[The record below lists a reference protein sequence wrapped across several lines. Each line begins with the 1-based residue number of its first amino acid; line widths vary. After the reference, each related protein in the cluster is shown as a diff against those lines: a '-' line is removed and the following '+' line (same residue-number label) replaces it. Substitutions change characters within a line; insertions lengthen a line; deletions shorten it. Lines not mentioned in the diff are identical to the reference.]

1 MQNRIT
7 FSNVIGVL
15 LENKKKTYAQYR
27 MIEDIFFDCL
37 SNMDLFEKDDFEKNV
52 TYSRWCTGDRPIP
65 KEILSFYDNAGFDGI
80 QNNIQ
85 DDVIPNLINVPATRE
100 LLLELVAD
108 SVDVIGTKKADEFA
122 RITDDAE
129 LITALIRYAI
139 LNDHDSKHTLLSP
152 DLSDILLSNRL
163 PSANCYFI
171 GRKEELKA
179 VAKALQDHNPVF
191 ITGTAGM
198 GKSELV
204 KTYAKKNEKK
214 YTNIIHLFYGG
225 DLKKCVAHMEF
236 SDDTADMSEEIL
248 FDKHMR
254 ILKKLH
260 SDSLII
266 IDNFNV
272 LPKEDA
278 FFKEFI
284 KLNCKILVT
293 SRCNISQYETI
304 KISEMDA
311 DTELIELF
319 YKHCPSAKSS
329 QDVVKEIIQT
339 VGCHTLTVCLSA
351 LSLTASGMEPEELL
365 AELKTCGL
373 NITSGEDVELY
384 KDDDFTDGL
393 MIEHLSKLLQ
403 LGKLSN
409 QQLDILRNLSLLPV
423 SGVIK
428 NSFKNWMKLDNL
440 TDVNHLIKYGFINE
454 DTDNKKIS
462 LHPLLQE
469 VIAIETMPT
478 VTACSTLLDNLHLIC
493 LAHGLE
499 LRRPE
504 NVIASL
510 ISVTERIIVD
520 DGAYFLL
527 FLQDVF
533 PYLDKYLVSD
543 YLPKLTERI
552 SYVMEEY
559 KLESPCDKALLLDYK
574 AECFLLK
581 KDYGNAVKKREK
593 AINIMEKLHTKD
605 ADMRTTNLL
614 SNLYNNLSNT
624 YLLMKQGNEAAKAL
638 RTAFNIRIEYA
649 HLGLTESHD
658 SLQQMMN
665 LINMLLLAKD
675 VDNAKIVLEQYE
687 TLVLEHLSDTSLDY
701 GICKLS
707 QGIIDM
713 MERKPEAAEINLLGA
728 ESIIG
733 NAVGTDND
741 YMRTTYRYLNNLY
754 ARWKKPEKAIEYR
767 DKFLGVNRGI
777 SRTKS
782 SRRRGESMK
791 VFL

>member
-236 SDDTADMSEEIL
+236 SDDTADMSEEML

-614 SNLYNNLSNT
+614 SNLYNNLFNT

-782 SRRRGESMK
+782 SRRR
-791 VFL
+791 

>member
-1 MQNRIT
+1 MTKKLGSDELQNRIT

-15 LENKKKTYAQYR
+15 LENKKKTYAQYQ
-27 MIEDIFFDCL
+27 MIEDIFYDCL
-37 SNMDLFEKDDFEKNV
+37 GNMDLFEKEDFEKNV
-52 TYSRWCTGDRPIP
+52 TYSRWCTGERPIP
-65 KEILSFYDNAGFDGI
+65 KEILSFYDNCGFDGI
-80 QNNIQ
+80 QDNIQ
-85 DDVIPNLINVPATRE
+85 DDVIPNLINVPATRK
-100 LLLELVAD
+100 LLLELVMD
-108 SVDVIGTKKADEFA
+108 SMDVIGTKKADEFA
-122 RITDDAE
+122 QITDDAE

-139 LNDHDSKHTLLSP
+139 LNDHDSRHTLLSP
-152 DLSDILLSNRL
+152 DLSDILLSNKL
-163 PSANCYFI
+163 PSVNRYFL
-171 GRKEELKA
+171 GRKEEIK
-179 VAKALQDHNPVF
+179 VVSKALQENNLVF

-198 GKSELV
+198 GKSELAKV
-204 KTYAKKNEKK
+204 YAKKNEKK
-214 YTNIIHLFYGG
+214 YTNIIHLFYDG
-225 DLKKCVAHMEF
+225 DLKKCVAQMEF
-236 SDDTADMSEEIL
+236 SDDTTDMSEDML
-248 FDKHMR
+248 LDRHMKP
-254 ILKKLH
+254 LKKLH

-284 KLNCKILVT
+284 KMNCKILVT
-293 SRCNISQYETI
+293 SRCNISQFETV
-304 KISEMDA
+304 KVSEMDA
-311 DTELIELF
+311 DTELVELF

-329 QDVVKEIIQT
+329 EEVVKDIIQT

-365 AELKTCGL
+365 AELRTCGL
-373 NITSGEDVELY
+373 NIASGEDVELY

-393 MIEHLSKLLQ
+393 MIEHLRKLLQ

-409 QQLDILRNLSLLPV
+409 QQLDILCNLSLLPV
-423 SGVIK
+423 AGILK
-428 NSFKNWMKLDNL
+428 NSFKNWMRLDNL

-469 VIAIETMPT
+469 VISIETIPT
-478 VTACSTLLDNLHLIC
+478 ITACRTLLNSLHLVC

-499 LRRPE
+499 LRRLE
-504 NVIASL
+504 NIIASL
-510 ISVTERIIVD
+510 ISVSERIIVD

-527 FLQDVF
+527 FLQDMF

-543 YLPKLTERI
+543 YLPKLTDRI
-552 SYVMEEY
+552 SYLMEEY
-559 KLESPCDKALLLDYK
+559 KLESPCDRALLLDYK

-581 KDYGNAVKKREK
+581 KDYANAVKEREK
-593 AINIMEKLHTKD
+593 AINIMEKMHTKD
-605 ADMRTTNLL
+605 ADMRTANLL

-624 YLLMKQGNEAAKAL
+624 YLLMKRGNEAANAL
-638 RTAFNIRIEYA
+638 RTAFDIRMEYT

-665 LINMLLLAKD
+665 LINILLMAKD

-687 TLVLEHLSDTSLDY
+687 SLVLEHLSDTSLDY

-707 QGIIDM
+707 KGIIDM
-713 MERKPEAAEINLLGA
+713 MEGTTESAEVNLLAA

-741 YMRTTYRYLNNLY
+741 YMKTTYRYLNNLY
-754 ARWKKPEKAIEYR
+754 AQRKKPEKAIEYR
-767 DKFLGVNRGI
+767 DKYFNINRI
-777 SRTKS
+777 TTSKNA
-782 SRRRGESMK
+782 
-791 VFL
+791 

>member
-15 LENKKKTYAQYR
+15 LENKKKTYVQYQ
-27 MIEDIFFDCL
+27 MIEDIFYDCL
-37 SNMDLFEKDDFEKNV
+37 CNMDLFAKDDFEKNV

-65 KEILSFYDNAGFDGI
+65 KEILSFYDNGGFDGI
-80 QNNIQ
+80 QDNIQ

-100 LLLELVAD
+100 LLLKLVAD
-108 SVDVIGTKKADEFA
+108 SVDVIGTKMADEFA
-122 RITDDAE
+122 VITDDAE

-152 DLSDILLSNRL
+152 DLSDVLLSNRL
-163 PSANCYFI
+163 PSANRYFI

-179 VAKALQDHNPVF
+179 VTKALQEHNPVF

-198 GKSELV
+198 GKSELA

-214 YTNIIHLFYGG
+214 YTNIIHLFYDG
-225 DLKKCVAHMEF
+225 DLKKCIAHMEF
-236 SDDTADMSEEIL
+236 SGDTADMSEEML
-248 FDKHMR
+248 FDQHMS

-272 LPKEDA
+272 LPKEEA

-284 KLNCKILVT
+284 KLNCKILIT
-293 SRCNISQYETI
+293 SRCNVSQYEAI

-311 DTELIELF
+311 DTELVELF

-329 QDVVKEIIQT
+329 EDVVKEIIQT

-351 LSLTASGMEPEELL
+351 LSLTASGVEPEELL

-373 NITSGEDVELY
+373 NIASGEDVELY
-384 KDDDFTDGL
+384 KDNDFTDGL
-393 MIEHLSKLLQ
+393 MIEHLRKLLQ

-423 SGVIK
+423 FGVLK

-469 VIAIETMPT
+469 VIAIETVPT
-478 VTACSTLLDNLHLIC
+478 VTACRTMLDSLHLIC

-504 NVIASL
+504 NIIASL
-510 ISVTERIIVD
+510 ISVSERIVVD
-520 DGAYFLL
+520 DGSYFLL
-527 FLQDVF
+527 FLQDMF

-552 SYVMEEY
+552 SYVMDKY

-593 AINIMEKLHTKD
+593 AISIMEKLHTKD
-605 ADMRTTNLL
+605 ADMRNANLL
-614 SNLYNNLSNT
+614 SNLYSNLSNT
-624 YLLMKQGNEAAKAL
+624 YLLMKRGNEAAKAL
-638 RTAFNIRIEYA
+638 RTAFDIRMEYA

-707 QGIIDM
+707 RGIIDM
-713 MERKPEAAEINLLGA
+713 MEGKPEPAEMNLLGA

-733 NAVGTDND
+733 NAMGTDND
-741 YMRTTYRYLNNLY
+741 YMKTTYRYLNNLY
-754 ARWKKPEKAIEYR
+754 ARRKKPEKAIEYR
-767 DKFLGVNRGI
+767 DKFLEVNRGI
-777 SRTKS
+777 SRT
-782 SRRRGESMK
+782 
-791 VFL
+791 

>member
-236 SDDTADMSEEIL
+236 SDDTADMSEEML

-329 QDVVKEIIQT
+329 HDVVKEIIQT

-782 SRRRGESMK
+782 SRRR
-791 VFL
+791 

>member
-236 SDDTADMSEEIL
+236 SDDTADMSEEML

-510 ISVTERIIVD
+510 INVTERIIVD

-782 SRRRGESMK
+782 SRRR
-791 VFL
+791 

>member
-15 LENKKKTYAQYR
+15 LENKKKTYAQYQ
-27 MIEDIFFDCL
+27 MIEDIFYDCL
-37 SNMDLFEKDDFEKNV
+37 CNMDLFEKDDFEKNV
-52 TYSRWCTGDRPIP
+52 TYSRWCTGDRPIT

-80 QNNIQ
+80 QNNILN
-85 DDVIPNLINVPATRE
+85 DVIPNLINTSATRE

-108 SVDVIGTKKADEFA
+108 SVDVIGTEKADEFA
-122 RITDDAE
+122 GITDDAK

-139 LNDHDSKHTLLSP
+139 LNDHDSKHPLLSP

-163 PSANCYFI
+163 PSANRYFI

-179 VAKALQDHNPVF
+179 VAKALQEHNPVF

-198 GKSELV
+198 GKSELA

-214 YTNIIHLFYGG
+214 YTNIIHLFYDG
-225 DLKKCVAHMEF
+225 DLKKCIAHMEF
-236 SDDTADMSEEIL
+236 SDDTADMSEEML

-266 IDNFNV
+266 FDNFNV
-272 LPKEDA
+272 LPKEEA
-278 FFKEFI
+278 FFKEFV

-293 SRCNISQYETI
+293 SRCNISQYETV

-311 DTELIELF
+311 DTELVELF
-319 YKHCPSAKSS
+319 YKHCPSAKDSE
-329 QDVVKEIIQT
+329 DVVKEIIQT
-339 VGCHTLTVCLSA
+339 IGCHTLTVCLSA

-393 MIEHLSKLLQ
+393 MIEHLRKLLQ

-423 SGVIK
+423 AGVIK

-469 VIAIETMPT
+469 VIAIETIPT
-478 VTACSTLLDNLHLIC
+478 VTACRTLLDSLHLIC

-504 NVIASL
+504 NIIASL
-510 ISVTERIIVD
+510 ISVSERIIVD

-527 FLQDVF
+527 FLQDMF

-552 SYVMEEY
+552 NYVMEEY
-559 KLESPCDKALLLDYK
+559 KLESPCNKALLLDYK

-593 AINIMEKLHTKD
+593 AISILEKLHNKD
-605 ADMRTTNLL
+605 ADMRTANLL

-624 YLLMKQGNEAAKAL
+624 YLLMKRGNEAAKAL
-638 RTAFNIRIEYA
+638 RTAFDIRMEYA

-707 QGIIDM
+707 HGIIDM
-713 MERKPEAAEINLLGA
+713 MEGRPEPAEINLLGA
-728 ESIIG
+728 ENIIG

-741 YMRTTYRYLNNLY
+741 YIKTTYRYLNNLY
-754 ARWKKPEKAIEYR
+754 ARWKKPEKAIEYK
-767 DKFLGVNRGI
+767 DKFLEAKHGI
-777 SRTKS
+777 TRT
-782 SRRRGESMK
+782 
-791 VFL
+791 

>member
-15 LENKKKTYAQYR
+15 LENKKKTYAQYQ
-27 MIEDIFFDCL
+27 MIEDIFYDCL
-37 SNMDLFEKDDFEKNV
+37 CNMDLFEKDDFEKNV

-80 QNNIQ
+80 QDNIQ
-85 DDVIPNLINVPATRE
+85 DDVIPNLINIPSTRE
-100 LLLELVAD
+100 LLLELVTD
-108 SVDVIGTKKADEFA
+108 SVDVIGTEKADEFA

-163 PSANCYFI
+163 PSANRYFI

-179 VAKALQDHNPVF
+179 ITWALQEHNPVF

-198 GKSELV
+198 GKSELA

-225 DLKKCVAHMEF
+225 DLKKCITHMEF

-254 ILKKLH
+254 ILKKLR

-272 LPKEDA
+272 LPKEEA
-278 FFKEFI
+278 FFKEFV

-293 SRCNISQYETI
+293 SRCNISQYETV

-311 DTELIELF
+311 DTELVELF
-319 YKHCPSAKSS
+319 YKHCPSAKDSE
-329 QDVVKEIIQT
+329 DVVKEIIQT
-339 VGCHTLTVCLSA
+339 IGCHTLTVCLSA

-365 AELKTCGL
+365 TELKTCGL
-373 NITSGEDVELY
+373 NIASGEDVELY
-384 KDDDFTDGL
+384 KDNDFTDGL
-393 MIEHLSKLLQ
+393 MIEHLRKLLQ

-423 SGVIK
+423 AGVLK

-543 YLPKLTERI
+543 YLLKLTERI
-552 SYVMEEY
+552 SYVMDEY

-605 ADMRTTNLL
+605 ADMRTANLL

-624 YLLMKQGNEAAKAL
+624 YLLMKRWNEAAKAL
-638 RTAFNIRIEYA
+638 RTAFDIRMEYA

-687 TLVLEHLSDTSLDY
+687 TLILKHLSDTSLDY

-707 QGIIDM
+707 RGIIDM
-713 MERKPEAAEINLLGA
+713 MEGKPELAEINLLGA

-733 NAVGTDND
+733 NAMGTDND
-741 YMRTTYRYLNNLY
+741 YMKTTYRYLNNLY
-754 ARWKKPEKAIEYR
+754 SRWKKPEKAIEYR
-767 DKFLGVNRGI
+767 DKYFNTNRI
-777 SRTKS
+777 TTNKNA
-782 SRRRGESMK
+782 
-791 VFL
+791 

>member
-15 LENKKKTYAQYR
+15 LKNKKKTYAQYQ
-27 MIEDIFFDCL
+27 MIEDIFYNCL
-37 SNMDLFEKDDFEKNV
+37 CNMDLFEKDDFEKNV

-85 DDVIPNLINVPATRE
+85 DDVIPNLINIPATRE
-100 LLLELVAD
+100 LLLDLVAD
-108 SVDVIGTKKADEFA
+108 SVDVIGTEKADEFA
-122 RITDDAE
+122 GITDDAE

-152 DLSDILLSNRL
+152 SLSDILLSNRL
-163 PSANCYFI
+163 PSANRYFI

-198 GKSELV
+198 GKSELA

-214 YTNIIHLFYGG
+214 YTNIIHLFYDGN
-225 DLKKCVAHMEF
+225 LMKCIAHMEF
-236 SDDTADMSEEIL
+236 SDDTADMSEEML
-248 FDKHMR
+248 FDKHMK

-278 FFKEFI
+278 FFKEFV

-293 SRCNISQYETI
+293 SRCNISQYETV

-311 DTELIELF
+311 DTELVELF
-319 YKHCPSAKSS
+319 YKHCPSAKDSEG
-329 QDVVKEIIQT
+329 VVKEIIQT

-351 LSLTASGMEPEELL
+351 LSLTASGMETEELL

-373 NITSGEDVELY
+373 NIASGEYVELY

-393 MIEHLSKLLQ
+393 MIEHLRKLLQ

-409 QQLDILRNLSLLPV
+409 QQLDILRNLSLLSV
-423 SGVIK
+423 AGVLK

-478 VTACSTLLDNLHLIC
+478 VTACRAMLDSLHLIC

-504 NVIASL
+504 NIISSL
-510 ISVTERIIVD
+510 ISVSERIVVD
-520 DGAYFLL
+520 DGSYFLL
-527 FLQDVF
+527 FLQDMF

-552 SYVMEEY
+552 NYVMDEY

-581 KDYGNAVKKREK
+581 MDYGNAVKKREK
-593 AINIMEKLHTKD
+593 AISILEKLHNKD
-605 ADMRTTNLL
+605 ADMRTANLL

-624 YLLMKQGNEAAKAL
+624 YLLMKRGNEAAKAL
-638 RTAFNIRIEYA
+638 RTAFDIRMEYA

-687 TLVLEHLSDTSLDY
+687 TLVLKHLSDTSLDY

-707 QGIIDM
+707 RGIIDM
-713 MERKPEAAEINLLGA
+713 MEGKPEPAEMNLLGA

-741 YMRTTYRYLNNLY
+741 YMKTTYRYLNNLY
-754 ARWKKPEKAIEYR
+754 VRWKKPEKAIEYR

-777 SRTKS
+777 SRT
-782 SRRRGESMK
+782 
-791 VFL
+791 

>member
-108 SVDVIGTKKADEFA
+108 SVAVIGTKKADEFA

-236 SDDTADMSEEIL
+236 SDDTADMSEEML

-293 SRCNISQYETI
+293 SRCNISQYETR

-782 SRRRGESMK
+782 SRRR
-791 VFL
+791 

>member
-15 LENKKKTYAQYR
+15 LENKKKTYAQYQ
-27 MIEDIFFDCL
+27 MIEDIFYDCL
-37 SNMDLFEKDDFEKNV
+37 GNMDLFEKEDFEKNV
-52 TYSRWCTGDRPIP
+52 TYSRWCTGERPIP
-65 KEILSFYDNAGFDGI
+65 KEILSFYDNCGFDGI
-80 QNNIQ
+80 QDNIQ
-85 DDVIPNLINVPATRE
+85 DDVIPNLINVPATRK
-100 LLLELVAD
+100 LLLELVMD
-108 SVDVIGTKKADEFA
+108 SMDVIGTKKADEFA
-122 RITDDAE
+122 QITDDAE

-139 LNDHDSKHTLLSP
+139 LNDHDSRHTLLSP
-152 DLSDILLSNRL
+152 DLSDILLSNKL
-163 PSANCYFI
+163 PSVNRYFL
-171 GRKEELKA
+171 GRKEELK
-179 VAKALQDHNPVF
+179 VVSKALQENNLVF

-198 GKSELV
+198 GKSELAKV
-204 KTYAKKNEKK
+204 YAKKNEKK
-214 YTNIIHLFYGG
+214 YTNIIHLFYDG
-225 DLKKCVAHMEF
+225 DLKKCVAQMEF
-236 SDDTADMSEEIL
+236 SDDTTDMSEDML
-248 FDKHMR
+248 LDRHMKP
-254 ILKKLH
+254 LKKLH

-284 KLNCKILVT
+284 KMNCKILVT
-293 SRCNISQYETI
+293 SRCNISQFETV
-304 KISEMDA
+304 KVSEMDA
-311 DTELIELF
+311 DTELVELF

-329 QDVVKEIIQT
+329 EEVVKDIIQT

-365 AELKTCGL
+365 TELRTCGL
-373 NITSGEDVELY
+373 NIASGEDVELY

-393 MIEHLSKLLQ
+393 MIEHLRKLLQ

-409 QQLDILRNLSLLPV
+409 QQLDILCNLSLLPV
-423 SGVIK
+423 AGILK
-428 NSFKNWMKLDNL
+428 NSFKNWMRLDNL

-469 VIAIETMPT
+469 VISIETIPT
-478 VTACSTLLDNLHLIC
+478 ITACRTLLNSLHLVC

-504 NVIASL
+504 NIIAAL
-510 ISVTERIIVD
+510 VSVSERIIVD

-527 FLQDVF
+527 FLQDMF

-543 YLPKLTERI
+543 YLPKLTDRI
-552 SYVMEEY
+552 SYLMEEY
-559 KLESPCDKALLLDYK
+559 KLESPCDRALLLDYK

-581 KDYGNAVKKREK
+581 KDYANAVKEREK
-593 AINIMEKLHTKD
+593 AINIMEKMHTKD
-605 ADMRTTNLL
+605 ADMRTANLL
-614 SNLYNNLSNT
+614 SNLYNNFSNT
-624 YLLMKQGNEAAKAL
+624 YLLMKRGNEAANAL
-638 RTAFNIRIEYA
+638 RTAFDIRMEYT

-665 LINMLLLAKD
+665 LINILLMAKD

-687 TLVLEHLSDTSLDY
+687 SLVLEHLSDTSLDY

-707 QGIIDM
+707 KGIIDM
-713 MERKPEAAEINLLGA
+713 MEGTTESAEVNLLAA

-741 YMRTTYRYLNNLY
+741 YMKTTYRYLNNLY
-754 ARWKKPEKAIEYR
+754 AQRKKPEKAIEYR
-767 DKFLGVNRGI
+767 DKYFNINRI
-777 SRTKS
+777 TTSKNA
-782 SRRRGESMK
+782 
-791 VFL
+791 

>member
-236 SDDTADMSEEIL
+236 SDDTADMSEEML

-409 QQLDILRNLSLLPV
+409 QQLDILSNLSLLPV

-782 SRRRGESMK
+782 SRRR
-791 VFL
+791 

>member
-15 LENKKKTYAQYR
+15 LENKKKTYAQYQ
-27 MIEDIFFDCL
+27 MIEDIFYDCL
-37 SNMDLFEKDDFEKNV
+37 GNMDLFEKEDFEKNV
-52 TYSRWCTGDRPIP
+52 TYSRWCTGERPIP
-65 KEILSFYDNAGFDGI
+65 KEILSFYDNCGFDGI
-80 QNNIQ
+80 QDNIQ
-85 DDVIPNLINVPATRE
+85 DDVIPNLINVPATRK
-100 LLLELVAD
+100 LLLELVMD
-108 SVDVIGTKKADEFA
+108 SMDVIGTKKADEFA
-122 RITDDAE
+122 QITDDAE

-139 LNDHDSKHTLLSP
+139 LNDHDSRHTLLSP
-152 DLSDILLSNRL
+152 DLSDILLSNKL
-163 PSANCYFI
+163 PSVNRYFL
-171 GRKEELKA
+171 GRKEEIK
-179 VAKALQDHNPVF
+179 VVSKALQENNLVF

-198 GKSELV
+198 GKSELAKV
-204 KTYAKKNEKK
+204 YAKKNEKK
-214 YTNIIHLFYGG
+214 YTNIIHLFYDG
-225 DLKKCVAHMEF
+225 DLKKCVAQMEF
-236 SDDTADMSEEIL
+236 SDDTTDMSEDML
-248 FDKHMR
+248 LDRHMKP
-254 ILKKLH
+254 LKKLH

-284 KLNCKILVT
+284 KMNCKILVT
-293 SRCNISQYETI
+293 SRCNISQFETV
-304 KISEMDA
+304 KVSEMDA
-311 DTELIELF
+311 DTELVELF

-329 QDVVKEIIQT
+329 EEVVKDIIQT

-365 AELKTCGL
+365 TELRTCGL
-373 NITSGEDVELY
+373 NIASGEDVELY

-393 MIEHLSKLLQ
+393 MIEHLRKLLQ

-409 QQLDILRNLSLLPV
+409 QQLDILCNLSLLPV
-423 SGVIK
+423 AGILK
-428 NSFKNWMKLDNL
+428 NSFKNWMRLDNL

-469 VIAIETMPT
+469 VISIETIPT
-478 VTACSTLLDNLHLIC
+478 ITACRTLLNSLHLVC

-504 NVIASL
+504 NIIASL
-510 ISVTERIIVD
+510 ISVSERIIVD

-527 FLQDVF
+527 FLQDMF

-543 YLPKLTERI
+543 YLPKLTDRI
-552 SYVMEEY
+552 SYLMEEY
-559 KLESPCDKALLLDYK
+559 KLESPCNRALLLDYK

-581 KDYGNAVKKREK
+581 KDYANAVKEREK
-593 AINIMEKLHTKD
+593 AINIMEKMHTKD
-605 ADMRTTNLL
+605 ADMRTANLL
-614 SNLYNNLSNT
+614 SNLYNNFSNT
-624 YLLMKQGNEAAKAL
+624 YLLMKRGNEAANAL
-638 RTAFNIRIEYA
+638 RTAFDIRMEYT

-665 LINMLLLAKD
+665 LINILLMAKD

-687 TLVLEHLSDTSLDY
+687 SLVLEHLSDTSLDY

-707 QGIIDM
+707 KGIIDM
-713 MERKPEAAEINLLGA
+713 MEGTTESAEVNLLAA

-741 YMRTTYRYLNNLY
+741 YMKTTYRYLNNLY
-754 ARWKKPEKAIEYR
+754 AQRKKPEKAIEYR
-767 DKFLGVNRGI
+767 DKYFNINRI
-777 SRTKS
+777 TTSKNA
-782 SRRRGESMK
+782 
-791 VFL
+791 

>member
-236 SDDTADMSEEIL
+236 SDDTADMSEEML

-559 KLESPCDKALLLDYK
+559 RLESPCDKALLLDYK

-782 SRRRGESMK
+782 SRRR
-791 VFL
+791 

>member
-1 MQNRIT
+1 MQNHIT

-15 LENKKKTYAQYR
+15 LENKKKTYAQYQ
-27 MIEDIFFDCL
+27 MIEDIFYDCL
-37 SNMDLFEKDDFEKNV
+37 CNMDLFEKDDFEKNV
-52 TYSRWCTGDRPIP
+52 TYSRWCTSDRPIP

-80 QNNIQ
+80 QNNIL
-85 DDVIPNLINVPATRE
+85 DDVIPNLINTSATRE

-108 SVDVIGTKKADEFA
+108 SVDVIGTEKADEFA

-139 LNDHDSKHTLLSP
+139 LNDHDSKHTLPSP
-152 DLSDILLSNRL
+152 DLSDILLSNKL
-163 PSANCYFI
+163 PSADRYFI

-179 VAKALQDHNPVF
+179 IAKALQEHNPVF

-198 GKSELV
+198 GKSELA

-214 YTNIIHLFYGG
+214 YTNIIRLFYGG
-225 DLKKCVAHMEF
+225 DLKKCIAHMEF
-236 SDDTADMSEEIL
+236 SDDTADMSEEML

-272 LPKEDA
+272 LPKEEA
-278 FFKEFI
+278 FFKEFV

-293 SRCNISQYETI
+293 SRCNISQYETV

-311 DTELIELF
+311 DTELVELF
-319 YKHCPSAKSS
+319 YKHCPSAKDSE
-329 QDVVKEIIQT
+329 DVVKEIIQT
-339 VGCHTLTVCLSA
+339 IGCHTLTVCLSA

-393 MIEHLSKLLQ
+393 MIEHLRKLLQ

-423 SGVIK
+423 AGVIK

-469 VIAIETMPT
+469 VIAIETIPM
-478 VTACSTLLDNLHLIC
+478 VTACRTLLDSLHLIC

-504 NVIASL
+504 NIIASL
-510 ISVTERIIVD
+510 ISVSERIIVD

-527 FLQDVF
+527 FLQDMF

-559 KLESPCDKALLLDYK
+559 KLESLCDKALLLDYK

-581 KDYGNAVKKREK
+581 KDYGNALKKREK
-593 AINIMEKLHTKD
+593 AISILEKLHNKD
-605 ADMRTTNLL
+605 ADMRTANLL

-624 YLLMKQGNEAAKAL
+624 YLLMKRGNEAAKAL
-638 RTAFNIRIEYA
+638 RTAFYIRMEYA

-675 VDNAKIVLEQYE
+675 VNNAKIVLEQYE
-687 TLVLEHLSDTSLDY
+687 TLILEHLSDTSLDY

-707 QGIIDM
+707 WGIIDM
-713 MERKPEAAEINLLGA
+713 MEGKSEPAEINLLGA

-777 SRTKS
+777 SRTK
-782 SRRRGESMK
+782 
-791 VFL
+791 

>member
-214 YTNIIHLFYGG
+214 YTNIIHLFYGD

-236 SDDTADMSEEIL
+236 SDDTADMSEEML

-782 SRRRGESMK
+782 SRRR
-791 VFL
+791 

>member
-15 LENKKKTYAQYR
+15 LENKKKTYAQYQ
-27 MIEDIFFDCL
+27 MIEDIFYDCL
-37 SNMDLFEKDDFEKNV
+37 GNMDLFEKEDFEKNV
-52 TYSRWCTGDRPIP
+52 TYSRWCTGERPIP
-65 KEILSFYDNAGFDGI
+65 KEILSFYDNCGFDGI
-80 QNNIQ
+80 QDNIQ
-85 DDVIPNLINVPATRE
+85 DDVIPNLINVPATRK
-100 LLLELVAD
+100 LLLELVMD
-108 SVDVIGTKKADEFA
+108 SMDVIGTKKADEFA
-122 RITDDAE
+122 QITDDAE

-139 LNDHDSKHTLLSP
+139 LNDHDSRHTLLSP
-152 DLSDILLSNRL
+152 DLSDILLSNKL
-163 PSANCYFI
+163 PSVNRYFL
-171 GRKEELKA
+171 GRKEEIK
-179 VAKALQDHNPVF
+179 VVSKALQENNLVF

-198 GKSELV
+198 GKSELAKV
-204 KTYAKKNEKK
+204 YAKKNEKK
-214 YTNIIHLFYGG
+214 YTNIIHLFYDG
-225 DLKKCVAHMEF
+225 DLKKCVAQMEF
-236 SDDTADMSEEIL
+236 SDDTTDMSEDML
-248 FDKHMR
+248 LDRHMKP
-254 ILKKLH
+254 LKKLH

-284 KLNCKILVT
+284 KMNCKILVT
-293 SRCNISQYETI
+293 SRCNISQFETV
-304 KISEMDA
+304 KVSEMDA
-311 DTELIELF
+311 DTELVELF

-329 QDVVKEIIQT
+329 EEVVKDIIQT

-365 AELKTCGL
+365 TELRTCGL
-373 NITSGEDVELY
+373 NIASGEDVELY

-393 MIEHLSKLLQ
+393 MIEHLRKLLQ

-409 QQLDILRNLSLLPV
+409 QQLDILCNLSLLPV
-423 SGVIK
+423 AGILK
-428 NSFKNWMKLDNL
+428 NSFKNWMRLDDL

-469 VIAIETMPT
+469 VISIETIPT
-478 VTACSTLLDNLHLIC
+478 ITACRTLLNSLHLVC

-504 NVIASL
+504 NIIASL
-510 ISVTERIIVD
+510 ISVSERIIVD

-527 FLQDVF
+527 FLQDMF

-543 YLPKLTERI
+543 YLPKLTDRI
-552 SYVMEEY
+552 SYLMEEY
-559 KLESPCDKALLLDYK
+559 KLESPCDRALLLDYK

-581 KDYGNAVKKREK
+581 KDYANAVKEREK
-593 AINIMEKLHTKD
+593 AINIMEKMHTKD
-605 ADMRTTNLL
+605 ADMRTANLL
-614 SNLYNNLSNT
+614 SNLYNNFSNT
-624 YLLMKQGNEAAKAL
+624 YLLMKRGNEAANAL
-638 RTAFNIRIEYA
+638 RTAFDIRMEYT

-665 LINMLLLAKD
+665 LINILLMAKD

-687 TLVLEHLSDTSLDY
+687 SLVLEHLSDTSLDY

-707 QGIIDM
+707 KGIIDM
-713 MERKPEAAEINLLGA
+713 MEGTTESAEVNLLAA

-741 YMRTTYRYLNNLY
+741 YMKTTYRYLNNLY
-754 ARWKKPEKAIEYR
+754 AQRKKPEKAIEYR
-767 DKFLGVNRGI
+767 DKYFNINRI
-777 SRTKS
+777 TTSKNA
-782 SRRRGESMK
+782 
-791 VFL
+791 

>member
-236 SDDTADMSEEIL
+236 SDDTADMSEEML

-373 NITSGEDVELY
+373 NITSEEDVELY

-782 SRRRGESMK
+782 SRRR
-791 VFL
+791 

>member
-15 LENKKKTYAQYR
+15 LENKKKTYAQYQ
-27 MIEDIFFDCL
+27 MIEDIFYDCL
-37 SNMDLFEKDDFEKNV
+37 GNMDLFEKEDFEKNV
-52 TYSRWCTGDRPIP
+52 TYSRWCTGERPIP
-65 KEILSFYDNAGFDGI
+65 KEILSFYDNCGFDGI
-80 QNNIQ
+80 QDNIQ
-85 DDVIPNLINVPATRE
+85 DDVIPNLINVPATRK
-100 LLLELVAD
+100 LLLELVMD
-108 SVDVIGTKKADEFA
+108 SMDVIGTKKADEFA
-122 RITDDAE
+122 QITDDAE

-139 LNDHDSKHTLLSP
+139 LNDHDSRHTLLSP
-152 DLSDILLSNRL
+152 DLSDILLSNKL
-163 PSANCYFI
+163 PSVNRYFL
-171 GRKEELKA
+171 GRKEEIK
-179 VAKALQDHNPVF
+179 VVSKALQENNLVF

-198 GKSELV
+198 GKSELAKV
-204 KTYAKKNEKK
+204 YAKKNEKK
-214 YTNIIHLFYGG
+214 YTNIIHLFYDG
-225 DLKKCVAHMEF
+225 DLKKCVAQMEF
-236 SDDTADMSEEIL
+236 SDDTTDMSEDML
-248 FDKHMR
+248 LDRHMKP
-254 ILKKLH
+254 LKKLH

-284 KLNCKILVT
+284 KMNCTILVT
-293 SRCNISQYETI
+293 SRCNISQFETV
-304 KISEMDA
+304 KVSEMDA
-311 DTELIELF
+311 DTELVELF

-329 QDVVKEIIQT
+329 EEVVKDIIQT

-365 AELKTCGL
+365 TELRTCGL
-373 NITSGEDVELY
+373 NIASGEDVELY

-393 MIEHLSKLLQ
+393 MIEHLRKLLQ

-409 QQLDILRNLSLLPV
+409 QQLDILCNLSLLPV
-423 SGVIK
+423 AGILK
-428 NSFKNWMKLDNL
+428 NSFKNWMRLDNL

-469 VIAIETMPT
+469 VISIETIPT
-478 VTACSTLLDNLHLIC
+478 ITACRTLLNSLHLVC

-504 NVIASL
+504 IIIASL
-510 ISVTERIIVD
+510 ISVSERIIVD

-527 FLQDVF
+527 FLQDMF

-543 YLPKLTERI
+543 YLPKLTDRI
-552 SYVMEEY
+552 SYLMEEY
-559 KLESPCDKALLLDYK
+559 KLESPCDRALLLDYK

-581 KDYGNAVKKREK
+581 KDYANAVKEREK
-593 AINIMEKLHTKD
+593 AINIMEKMHTKD
-605 ADMRTTNLL
+605 ADMRTANLL
-614 SNLYNNLSNT
+614 SNLYNNFSNT
-624 YLLMKQGNEAAKAL
+624 YLLMKRGNEAANAL
-638 RTAFNIRIEYA
+638 RTAFDIRMEYT

-665 LINMLLLAKD
+665 LINILLMAKD

-687 TLVLEHLSDTSLDY
+687 SLVLEHLSDTSLDY

-707 QGIIDM
+707 KGIIDM
-713 MERKPEAAEINLLGA
+713 MEGTTESAEVNLLAA

-741 YMRTTYRYLNNLY
+741 YMKTTYRYLNNLY
-754 ARWKKPEKAIEYR
+754 AQRKKPEKAIEYR
-767 DKFLGVNRGI
+767 DKYFNINRI
-777 SRTKS
+777 TTSKNA
-782 SRRRGESMK
+782 
-791 VFL
+791 

>member
-163 PSANCYFI
+163 PSANSYFI
-171 GRKEELKA
+171 GRKDELKA

-236 SDDTADMSEEIL
+236 SDDTADMSEEML

-782 SRRRGESMK
+782 SRRR
-791 VFL
+791 

>member
-1 MQNRIT
+1 
-7 FSNVIGVL
+7 
-15 LENKKKTYAQYR
+15 
-27 MIEDIFFDCL
+27 MIEDIFYDCL
-37 SNMDLFEKDDFEKNV
+37 CNMDLFEKDDFEKNV
-52 TYSRWCTGDRPIP
+52 TYSRWCTGDRPIT

-80 QNNIQ
+80 QNNIL
-85 DDVIPNLINVPATRE
+85 DDVIPNLINTSATRE

-108 SVDVIGTKKADEFA
+108 SVDVIGTEKADEFA

-152 DLSDILLSNRL
+152 DLSDILLSNKL
-163 PSANCYFI
+163 PSADRYFI

-179 VAKALQDHNPVF
+179 ISKALQEHNPVF

-198 GKSELV
+198 GKSELA

-214 YTNIIHLFYGG
+214 YTNIIHLFYDG
-225 DLKKCVAHMEF
+225 DLKKCIAHMEF
-236 SDDTADMSEEIL
+236 SDDTADMSEEML

-272 LPKEDA
+272 LPKEEA
-278 FFKEFI
+278 FFKEFV

-293 SRCNISQYETI
+293 SRCNISQYETV

-311 DTELIELF
+311 DTELVELF
-319 YKHCPSAKSS
+319 YKHCPSAKDSE
-329 QDVVKEIIQT
+329 DVVKEIVQT
-339 VGCHTLTVCLSA
+339 IGFHTLTVCLSA

-393 MIEHLSKLLQ
+393 MIEHLRKLLQ

-423 SGVIK
+423 AGVIK

-478 VTACSTLLDNLHLIC
+478 VTACRTMLDSLHLIC

-504 NVIASL
+504 NIITSL
-510 ISVTERIIVD
+510 ISVSERIIVD

-527 FLQDVF
+527 FLQDMF

-559 KLESPCDKALLLDYK
+559 KLESLCDKALLLDYK

-581 KDYGNAVKKREK
+581 KDYGNALKKREK
-593 AINIMEKLHTKD
+593 AISILEKLHNKD
-605 ADMRTTNLL
+605 ADMRTANLL

-624 YLLMKQGNEAAKAL
+624 YLLMKRGNEAAKAL
-638 RTAFNIRIEYA
+638 RTAFYIRMEYA

-675 VDNAKIVLEQYE
+675 VNNAKIVLEQYE

-707 QGIIDM
+707 CGIIDM
-713 MERKPEAAEINLLGA
+713 IEGKPEPAEINLLGA

-733 NAVGTDND
+733 NAMGMDND
-741 YMRTTYRYLNNLY
+741 YMKTTYRYLNNLY

-767 DKFLGVNRGI
+767 DKYFNTNRI
-777 SRTKS
+777 TTNKNA
-782 SRRRGESMK
+782 
-791 VFL
+791 

>member
-236 SDDTADMSEEIL
+236 SDDTADMSEEML

-440 TDVNHLIKYGFINE
+440 TDVNHLIKHGFINE

-782 SRRRGESMK
+782 SRRR
-791 VFL
+791 

>member
-15 LENKKKTYAQYR
+15 LENKKKTYAQYQ
-27 MIEDIFFDCL
+27 MIEDIFYDCL
-37 SNMDLFEKDDFEKNV
+37 CNMDLFEKDDFEKNV

-80 QNNIQ
+80 QDNIQ
-85 DDVIPNLINVPATRE
+85 DDVIPNLINIPSTRE
-100 LLLELVAD
+100 LLLELVTD
-108 SVDVIGTKKADEFA
+108 SVDVIGTEKADEFA

-152 DLSDILLSNRL
+152 DLSDVLLSNRL
-163 PSANCYFI
+163 PSANRYFI

-198 GKSELV
+198 GKSELA

-214 YTNIIHLFYGG
+214 YTNIIHLFYDG
-225 DLKKCVAHMEF
+225 DLKKSVAHMEF
-236 SDDTADMSEEIL
+236 NDDTADMSEEML

-278 FFKEFI
+278 FFKGFV
-284 KLNCKILVT
+284 KLNCKILIT
-293 SRCNISQYETI
+293 SRCNISQYEAI

-311 DTELIELF
+311 DTELVELF
-319 YKHCPSAKSS
+319 YQQCPSAKSS
-329 QDVVKEIIQT
+329 EDVVKEIIQT

-351 LSLTASGMEPEELL
+351 LSLTSSGMEAEELL

-373 NITSGEDVELY
+373 NIASGEDVELY

-393 MIEHLSKLLQ
+393 MIEHLRKLLQ

-423 SGVIK
+423 SGILK

-469 VIAIETMPT
+469 VIAIETIPT
-478 VTACSTLLDNLHLIC
+478 VTACRTLLDSLHLIC
-493 LAHGLE
+493 LVHGLE

-504 NVIASL
+504 IIIASL
-510 ISVTERIIVD
+510 INVSDRIVVD
-520 DGAYFLL
+520 DAAYFLL
-527 FLQDVF
+527 FLQDMF

-574 AECFLLK
+574 AECFLFK

-593 AINIMEKLHTKD
+593 AISILEKLHNKD
-605 ADMRTTNLL
+605 ADMRTANLL

-624 YLLMKQGNEAAKAL
+624 YLLMKRGNEAAKAL
-638 RTAFNIRIEYA
+638 RTAFDIRMEYA

-707 QGIIDM
+707 RGIIDM
-713 MERKPEAAEINLLGA
+713 MEGKPEPAEINLLGA

-733 NAVGTDND
+733 NAVGKDND
-741 YMRTTYRYLNNLY
+741 YMKTTYRYLNNLY

-767 DKFLGVNRGI
+767 DKYFNTNRI
-777 SRTKS
+777 TTNKNA
-782 SRRRGESMK
+782 
-791 VFL
+791 

>member
-236 SDDTADMSEEIL
+236 SDDTADMSEEML

-624 YLLMKQGNEAAKAL
+624 YLLMKQGTEAAKAL

-782 SRRRGESMK
+782 SRRR
-791 VFL
+791 

>member
-100 LLLELVAD
+100 LLVELVAD

-236 SDDTADMSEEIL
+236 SDDTADMSEEML

-782 SRRRGESMK
+782 SRRR
-791 VFL
+791 

>member
-236 SDDTADMSEEIL
+236 SDDTADMSEEML

-581 KDYGNAVKKREK
+581 KDYGNAVKKRKK

-782 SRRRGESMK
+782 SRRR
-791 VFL
+791 

>member
-7 FSNVIGVL
+7 FSNVL

-236 SDDTADMSEEIL
+236 SDDTADMSEEML

-782 SRRRGESMK
+782 SRRR
-791 VFL
+791 